1 LFPFILLV
9 VIAFHTLTVLMLCL
23 TDQTMLASVVAL
35 S

>member
-1 LFPFILLV
+1 
-9 VIAFHTLTVLMLCL
+9 MLCL